1 MTDNELPEPASKSPI
16 PEVTQA
22 IKGYRQLSQAE
33 MDLINESKDL
43 GTKVE
48 RFISRLQVADALAGG
63 VQPDPRFLAIGK
75 SYLQLGFMALNRS
88 IAKPDGF

>member
-1 MTDNELPEPASKSPI
+1 MVDLNEAATDEPIK
-16 PEVTQA
+16 EVKQA
-22 IKGYRQLSQAE
+22 IKGYRQLSQTE

-48 RFISRLQVADALAGG
+48 RFISRLQVADALEGG
-63 VQPDPRFLAIGK
+63 VQPDQRFLAIGK
-75 SYLQLGFMALNRS
+75 SYLQIGFMALNRS